1 MAGKAH
7 VKSANTLCKNKCIVP
22 TLQILNS
29 VYAACVNTFY
39 DLKSH
44 FSVECGIWYLIHSI
58 LRISNFYRSIDDI
71 FVRISMLPIPT
82 VILNIFRGCDSFY
95 LGQGTC

>member
-44 FSVECGIWYLIHSI
+44 FSVECGIWYLIHGI

-71 FVRISMLPIPT
+71 FVRVYAAHTHRYFEYFQGVVT
-82 VILNIFRGCDSFY
+82 VSI
-95 LGQGTC
+95 